1 MKGETENSYDLI
13 LDKGTLDA
21 IASQS
26 NTSTPKQQQEN
37 IKSYFQQMWKIL
49 KINGIFVIITTI
61 TEELLEPLIT
71 SFLVYFDIQEKIAYN
86 ASNWSRG
93 HMKEKLTT
101 SNNTTVY
108 YYSIVKLHSLQER
121 KELMMNSINLLLD
134 EAKKITEN
142 DEWHEIVSYF
152 LCYSIF

>member
-1 MKGETENSYDLI
+1 VKGETENSYDLI

-49 KINGIFVIITTI
+49 KINGVFVIITTI

-71 SFLVYFDIQEKIAYN
+71 SFLVYFDIQEKTAYN

-101 SNNTTVY
+101 TNNTTVY

-121 KELMMNSINLLLD
+121 KELMMNSINMLLD

-142 DEWHEIVSYF
+142 DEWHEIVRYF